1 MREKKIVHSVGLY
14 KESEERLRKTYE
26 EYGKLGRR
34 SFPEFINLL
43 IDTGLDVIDVERG
56 YKSGAA
62 NPTLAAIAFNWL
74 KKYKDAPI
82 EAWKNKGEKEA
93 TETPGKNK
101 IIPFPIRSMEHSA

>member
-1 MREKKIVHSVGLY
+1 MKEKKIVHSVGLY
-14 KESEERLRKTYE
+14 KDSAERLRKTYE
-26 EYGKLGRR
+26 EYGKLDRR

-43 IDTGLDVIDVERG
+43 IDFGLDVIDVKRG

-82 EAWKNKGEKEA
+82 EAWKDKGEKAA
-93 TETPGKNK
+93 TETQGNKK
-101 IIPFPIRSMEHSA
+101 IIPFPCRSMEHSA